1 MGLLRLQYYTY
12 LVRHLVGCVYGKVQ
26 ERGGGQKGSLV
37 VVGKREG
44 RRLGLL
50 VCRSR
55 RLFTSCR
62 WSVMLLCCGQSR
74 CLGVGGRKVG
84 RKSGKPAGPG
94 RLGRQVRQAGTLGCA
109 PPPFWSGLSG
119 SSGLSVL

>member
-1 MGLLRLQYYTY
+1 MLRLQCYTY
-12 LVRHLVGCVYGKVQ
+12 LVRHLVGCVNGKVQ
-26 ERGGGQKGSLV
+26 EKEGGCVWKGSLV

-44 RRLGLL
+44 RRFGLL

-55 RLFTSCR
+55 GLFTSCR

-84 RKSGKPAGPG
+84 RKSGKASRP
-94 RLGRQVRQAGTLGCA
+94 R
-109 PPPFWSGLSG
+109 
-119 SSGLSVL
+119 